1 MNNGFGGMNQNMPMN
16 NNMGMGMNNMGNM
29 GMNNNN
35 MGNMGMNNNGF
46 GMNNDMNMNNNMGNM
61 GMNNN
66 GFGMNNNNGMN
77 NMGMNNNG
85 FGMNMNNGNN
95 QNFNNMMMNNM
106 NNMNMN
112 MNDMSQAV
120 MQNMQANQMQNIP
133 QINNQSSFNSQNI
146 NVYFRAGGE
155 QNQQPQPG
163 DQAGRIQIQAT
174 LDEKVSSIID
184 KYRNK
189 TGDKEEKRFVFN
201 AKSLNQ
207 TLTAA
212 EAGLLD
218 NSTIFVLRT
227 KDIKGA

>member
-1 MNNGFGGMNQNMPMN
+1 
-16 NNMGMGMNNMGNM
+16 
-29 GMNNNN
+29 
-35 MGNMGMNNNGF
+35 
-46 GMNNDMNMNNNMGNM
+46 
-61 GMNNN
+61 
-66 GFGMNNNNGMN
+66 
-77 NMGMNNNG
+77 
-85 FGMNMNNGNN
+85 
-95 QNFNNMMMNNM
+95 
-106 NNMNMN
+106 

-212 EAGLLD
+212 EAGLMD

>member
-1 MNNGFGGMNQNMPMN
+1 MMNNGFGGMNQNMPMN
-16 NNMGMGMNNMGNM
+16 NNMNNMWMGM
-29 GMNNNN
+29 
-35 MGNMGMNNNGF
+35 
-46 GMNNDMNMNNNMGNM
+46 NNMGNM

-112 MNDMSQAV
+112 MNDMSQAM

-133 QINNQSSFNSQNI
+133 QMNNQSSFNSQNI

-163 DQAGRIQIQAT
+163 DQDGRIQIQAT

-207 TLTAA
+207 TLNAA
-212 EAGLLD
+212 EAGLMN

-227 KDIKGA
+227 KDVKGA

>member
-1 MNNGFGGMNQNMPMN
+1 MMNNGFGGMNQNMPMN

-29 GMNNNN
+29 GMN
-35 MGNMGMNNNGF
+35 
-46 GMNNDMNMNNNMGNM
+46 NNNMGNM

-106 NNMNMN
+106 NNMNNMNMN
-112 MNDMSQAV
+112 MNDMSQAM

-133 QINNQSSFNSQNI
+133 QMNNQSSFNSQNI

-163 DQAGRIQIQAT
+163 DQDGRIQIQAT

-189 TGDKEEKRFVFN
+189 TGDKEEKKFVFN

-207 TLTAA
+207 TLNAA
-212 EAGLLD
+212 EAGLMN

>member
-16 NNMGMGMNNMGNM
+16 NNMG
-29 GMNNNN
+29 
-35 MGNMGMNNNGF
+35 MGMNNNGF

-133 QINNQSSFNSQNI
+133 QMNNQSSFNSQNI

-212 EAGLLD
+212 EAGLMD

>member
-1 MNNGFGGMNQNMPMN
+1 
-16 NNMGMGMNNMGNM
+16 
-29 GMNNNN
+29 
-35 MGNMGMNNNGF
+35 
-46 GMNNDMNMNNNMGNM
+46 
-61 GMNNN
+61 
-66 GFGMNNNNGMN
+66 
-77 NMGMNNNG
+77 
-85 FGMNMNNGNN
+85 MNNGNN
-95 QNFNNMMMNNM
+95 QNFNNMMMNNMNNM

>member
-16 NNMGMGMNNMGNM
+16 NNMNNMGMGMNNM
-29 GMNNNN
+29 
-35 MGNMGMNNNGF
+35 

-106 NNMNMN
+106 NNMNNMNMN
-112 MNDMSQAV
+112 MNDMSQAM

-133 QINNQSSFNSQNI
+133 QMNNQSSFNSKNI
-146 NVYFRAGGE
+146 NVYFRAGE
-155 QNQQPQPG
+155 QQNQQPQPE

-212 EAGLLD
+212 EAGLMD
-218 NSTIFVLRT
+218 NSTIFVLRK
-227 KDIKGA
+227 KDVKGA